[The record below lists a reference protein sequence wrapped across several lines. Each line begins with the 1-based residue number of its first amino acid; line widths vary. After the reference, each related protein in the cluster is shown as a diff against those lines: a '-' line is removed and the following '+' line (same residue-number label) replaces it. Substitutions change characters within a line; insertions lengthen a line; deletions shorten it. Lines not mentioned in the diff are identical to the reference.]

1 MKGTTMFNQR
11 IQRRNN
17 TRLQRGL
24 TLIEVMIVIA
34 ILGLLA
40 SVLVVAVVNQL
51 DDAKIDAASVKLNS
65 IESAV
70 QMYKV
75 KYNRVPSQADGLRA
89 LLNPP
94 KNRKPLLKSEKD
106 IKDPWEEEI
115 LYFSPAK
122 SSKAEFELISKG
134 PDKQQGTDDDISN
147 ND

>member
-1 MKGTTMFNQR
+1 MFNQR
-11 IQRRNN
+11 TSRTDR

-65 IESAV
+65 IENAI

-75 KYNRVPSQADGLRA
+75 KFNRVPSQADGLRA

-115 LYFSPAK
+115 MYFSPSK
-122 SSKAEFELISKG
+122 SNKAEFELISKG